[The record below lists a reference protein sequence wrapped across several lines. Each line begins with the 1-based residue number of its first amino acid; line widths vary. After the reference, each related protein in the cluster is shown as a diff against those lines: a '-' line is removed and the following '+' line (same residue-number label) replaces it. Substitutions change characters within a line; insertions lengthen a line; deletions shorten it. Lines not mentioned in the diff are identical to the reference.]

1 MPKLPISVTLDADN
15 VRWLQGQA
23 VATRTR
29 GVSETLD
36 RLVTGARLGGRVRGE
51 SVRSVVG
58 TIDIHPDDP
67 GLDRADRDLGALFDA
82 SMAQPLPSPRG
93 RRTLAGKRPSPR
105 GHGRSH
111 G

>member
-1 MPKLPISVTLDADN
+1 MPKVPISVTLDADN

-29 GVSETLD
+29 GISETLD

-58 TIDIHPDDP
+58 TVDIHPDDP
-67 GLDRADRDLGALFDA
+67 ALERADHDLRELFDA
-82 SMAQPLPSPRG
+82 SMPRPVAAPEGRPETGPGRPPG
-93 RRTLAGKRPSPR
+93 RRQ
-105 GHGRSH
+105 GRSR

>member
-1 MPKLPISVTLDADN
+1 MPKVPISVTLDADN

-36 RLVTGARLGGRVRGE
+36 RLVTGARLSGHVRHE

-58 TIDIHPDDP
+58 TVDIHPDDP
-67 GLDRADRDLGALFDA
+67 ALDRADRDLRALFDA
-82 SMAQPLPSPRG
+82 SMPPPVVTPKG
-93 RRTLAGKRPSPR
+93 RRKAAQAGPLRR
-105 GHGRSH
+105 GHGRSR